1 MLQPRGPRIR
11 RETRAGVAALAA
23 WLLAP
28 AAIGASLHAE
38 RISEATA
45 PERIIGGPDAIGGVG
60 DWYLANDVVE
70 VIVDDPG
77 RRHAKLNYGGTIVD
91 AGLRDRRGE
100 DQFARLFPIANMD
113 QKVGVDYDAISA
125 QVDEEAGWARLV
137 VTSTGMS
144 SLPRATG
151 LRRWLDPM
159 VPEPADVRD
168 VRVETEYA
176 VFRGEPFVHI
186 TTTLR
191 NDGGAAAPVFAY
203 GDAWMRGGRGP
214 RAFVGNAL
222 FPERS
227 VGFHHKSFDRNN
239 VAAAGDAM
247 VAFTHV
253 VVPGVRQ
260 FPPISYALVAPER
273 VARRLPGFGVTGEH
287 VNFINAFTFDPDW
300 DALSLWRIAQA
311 TQQTLASGESWSYR
325 RRLLIVGHPDVAS
338 ATDVIFPLLGV
349 AGAGSGI
356 AGRCEPPG
364 VPCAVH
370 VHAADTGAPVTQ
382 MLATTE
388 GPNAGRFAAVVP
400 PGDYRLV
407 LRAPQRPLREI
418 AVSVAEGR
426 FTEVPPQRL
435 EEPGWLVFD
444 PAFADGGPGRIAVGD
459 ADTGPAPVFGPELL
473 DFRIDGVP
481 GESGTETHDLH
492 FAGAPGDPRR
502 VALPPGRYRLVATRG
517 LEYDAAAVEVE
528 VEGPGHAVRVPPF
541 ALPRV
546 IDPGPVLSADLHVHA
561 QASDDSAMTNT
572 ARLRSMVAEGLDVMV
587 TSDHDHL
594 GDFEP
599 ALDALG
605 VRDRIRVIQG
615 GEITSSTPSPA
626 APWTIG
632 HHNAW
637 PIPYRPLAHRRGAP
651 PSQNLRLADLYALL
665 RSDYGVEVVQ
675 LNHPRGRD
683 AGEVREGSFLTH
695 LGSAGRPY
703 DASRPL
709 TEAPNALL
717 LEPAGDGR
725 TRAVDFDAIEVMNG
739 TSHLQYRLVRRDWYS
754 LLDQG
759 FRRTGTANSDTHGP
773 GELAAY
779 PRNYVLLDGRS
790 RAWDES
796 AFNAAIRDGRV
807 VGTNGPLITRFR
819 VNGGR
824 MGDRVGA
831 RDGLARVEFEVAA
844 APWVPVDEVRL
855 LVNGAIERV
864 YPLDPRA
871 TAPTRIAE
879 RIDLSL
885 ERDAYVTVEA
895 GAPLDVDPAAWI
907 AAHPGLYSEAIAPG
921 FVPAAFANPI
931 FVDVDGNGRFD
942 APGLPAPPPGSLVG
956 GFGWLL
962 ATLGLVGTFL
972 LVRRR
977 RRP

>member
-1 MLQPRGPRIR
+1 
-11 RETRAGVAALAA
+11 
-23 WLLAP
+23 
-28 AAIGASLHAE
+28 
-38 RISEATA
+38 
-45 PERIIGGPDAIGGVG
+45 
-60 DWYLANDVVE
+60 
-70 VIVDDPG
+70 
-77 RRHAKLNYGGTIVD
+77 
-91 AGLRDRRGE
+91 
-100 DQFARLFPIANMD
+100 
-113 QKVGVDYDAISA
+113 
-125 QVDEEAGWARLV
+125 
-137 VTSTGMS
+137 
-144 SLPRATG
+144 
-151 LRRWLDPM
+151 
-159 VPEPADVRD
+159 
-168 VRVETEYA
+168 
-176 VFRGEPFVHI
+176 
-186 TTTLR
+186 
-191 NDGGAAAPVFAY
+191 
-203 GDAWMRGGRGP
+203 
-214 RAFVGNAL
+214 
-222 FPERS
+222 
-227 VGFHHKSFDRNN
+227 
-239 VAAAGDAM
+239 
-247 VAFTHV
+247 
-253 VVPGVRQ
+253 
-260 FPPISYALVAPER
+260 
-273 VARRLPGFGVTGEH
+273 
-287 VNFINAFTFDPDW
+287 
-300 DALSLWRIAQA
+300 
-311 TQQTLASGESWSYR
+311 
-325 RRLLIVGHPDVAS
+325 
-338 ATDVIFPLLGV
+338 
-349 AGAGSGI
+349 
-356 AGRCEPPG
+356 
-364 VPCAVH
+364 
-370 VHAADTGAPVTQ
+370 
-382 MLATTE
+382 
-388 GPNAGRFAAVVP
+388 
-400 PGDYRLV
+400 
-407 LRAPQRPLREI
+407 
-418 AVSVAEGR
+418 
-426 FTEVPPQRL
+426 
-435 EEPGWLVFD
+435 
-444 PAFADGGPGRIAVGD
+444 
-459 ADTGPAPVFGPELL
+459 
-473 DFRIDGVP
+473 
-481 GESGTETHDLH
+481 
-492 FAGAPGDPRR
+492 
-502 VALPPGRYRLVATRG
+502 
-517 LEYDAAAVEVE
+517 
-528 VEGPGHAVRVPPF
+528 
-541 ALPRV
+541 
-546 IDPGPVLSADLHVHA
+546 
-561 QASDDSAMTNT
+561 
-572 ARLRSMVAEGLDVMV
+572 MVAEGLDVMV